1 MTDRRRESSSD
12 GRAGG
17 EPNPFAAPP
26 DGAPDR
32 PWHLRRRAG
41 RDNGSGDGGRDGSDG
56 GRDGSGEG
64 DGEEDNRKSAW
75 GRQWSSRQPGRQS
88 GGFGQSPAD
97 RGQDGDREGR
107 RRPGWDPADPRQ
119 RHARYALLAG
129 GWAFVGAVF
138 AWDWLALLLGALALY
153 WGVDALRGTKQELTA
168 EERAASGTD
177 GDRAAAGG
185 GSDTAATG
193 DGAPERPS
201 TPPAGGKG
209 GRRSLLLSTS
219 FGIGLA
225 SLAIAVVVANFT
237 VQMVYKDYFDCAA
250 DALTIASQDA
260 CADRLPEVLHD
271 VYIPQN

>member
-41 RDNGSGDGGRDGSDG
+41 RDSGSGDGGRDGADG
-56 GRDGSGEG
+56 GRGSGNGDSDG
-64 DGEEDNRKSAW
+64 DGEEENRRSGW

-88 GGFGQSPAD
+88 GPFGQSSPD
-97 RGQDGDREGR
+97 RNEDGDREGR
-107 RRPGWDPADPRQ
+107 RRPSWDPADPRQ

-153 WGVDALRGTKQELTA
+153 WGVGALRGTKRELTA
-168 EERAASGTD
+168 EERAAAGAADRRAAGD
-177 GDRAAAGG
+177 GDAPAAGSG
-185 GSDTAATG
+185 
-193 DGAPERPS
+193 
-201 TPPAGGKG
+201 
-209 GRRSLLLSTS
+209 
-219 FGIGLA
+219 
-225 SLAIAVVVANFT
+225 
-237 VQMVYKDYFDCAA
+237 
-250 DALTIASQDA
+250 
-260 CADRLPEVLHD
+260 
-271 VYIPQN
+271 